1 MNNFVPNYDYEK
13 INNSAKI
20 IFNAFNSSKIDH
32 REMYLFSEI
41 LLRKQKKTKLPN
53 VKWVQNEL
61 EISFTKLKA
70 MIDSLEERELVVKI
84 TSEKDQRIKY
94 IDITEKGAEFFH
106 KLVHLTSRAF
116 F

>member
-1 MNNFVPNYDYEK
+1 MSSPVSNFDYEK
-13 INNSAKI
+13 INNTAKTL
-20 IFNAFNSSKIDH
+20 FNAFNSSKIDH

-41 LLRKQKKTKLPN
+41 LLRKQKETKLPN

-70 MIDSLEERELVVKI
+70 MIDSLEERELIVKI

-94 IDITEKGAEFFH
+94 IDITEKGIEFFH
-106 KLVHLTSRAF
+106 KLVHQSSRAF

>member
-1 MNNFVPNYDYEK
+1 MNNFVSNYDCEK

-41 LLRKQKKTKLPN
+41 LLRKQKDLKLPN
-53 VKWVQNEL
+53 VKWVQDEL

-94 IDITEKGAEFFH
+94 IDITEKGAKFFH
-106 KLVHLTSRAF
+106 RLVHHTSKAF
-116 F
+116 I

>member
-1 MNNFVPNYDYEK
+1 
-13 INNSAKI
+13 
-20 IFNAFNSSKIDH
+20 
-32 REMYLFSEI
+32 MYLFSEI

-53 VKWVQNEL
+53 IKWVQNEL

-70 MIDSLEERELVVKI
+70 MIDSLEERELIVKI

-94 IDITEKGAEFFH
+94 IDITEKETEFFH
-106 KLVHLTSRAF
+106 KLISYTSRAF

>member
-1 MNNFVPNYDYEK
+1 MSEVFDYVK
-13 INNSAKI
+13 INSAAKVL
-20 IFNAFNSSKIDH
+20 FSAFSSSKIDH

-41 LLRKQKKTKLPN
+41 LLRKQKDLKLPN
-53 VKWVQNEL
+53 VKWVQDEL

-106 KLVHLTSRAF
+106 KLVHHTSRAF

>member
-1 MNNFVPNYDYEK
+1 MYFILWSFAEV
-13 INNSAKI
+13 
-20 IFNAFNSSKIDH
+20 IFTFNSSKIDH

-41 LLRKQKKTKLPN
+41 LLRKQKRTKLPN

-70 MIDSLEERELVVKI
+70 MIDTLEEIELIVKI

-94 IDITEKGAEFFH
+94 IDITEKGTEFFH
-106 KLVHLTSRAF
+106 KLLHQTSRAF

>member
-1 MNNFVPNYDYEK
+1 MIETFDYVK
-13 INNSAKI
+13 INSTAKVL
-20 IFNAFNSSKIDH
+20 FNAFSSSKIDH

-41 LLRKQKKTKLPN
+41 LLRKQKDTKLPN

-70 MIDSLEERELVVKI
+70 MIDSLEERELIVKI
-84 TSEKDQRIKY
+84 TSEKDQRVKY
-94 IDITEKGAEFFH
+94 IDITEKGTEFFH
-106 KLVHLTSRAF
+106 ELVHHSSRAF

>member
-1 MNNFVPNYDYEK
+1 MISQVSNYDYEK
-13 INNSAKI
+13 IKNSAKI

-41 LLRKQKKTKLPN
+41 LLRKQKGTKLPN

-61 EISFTKLKA
+61 EISFTKLKS
-70 MIDSLEERELVVKI
+70 MIDTLEQRELIVKI
-84 TSEKDQRIKY
+84 NSKKDQRIKY

-106 KLVHLTSRAF
+106 RLVYHTSKAF
-116 F
+116 I

>member
-1 MNNFVPNYDYEK
+1 MNEVFDYEK
-13 INNSAKI
+13 INYTAKI
-20 IFNAFNSSKIDH
+20 IFNSFNSSKIDH

-41 LLRKQKKTKLPN
+41 LLRKQKETKLPN

-70 MIDSLEERELVVKI
+70 MIDSLEERELIVKI

-94 IDITEKGAEFFH
+94 IDITEKGTEFFH
-106 KLVHLTSRAF
+106 KLVHHSSRAF

>member
-1 MNNFVPNYDYEK
+1 MSSPVSNFDYEK
-13 INNSAKI
+13 INNTAKKL
-20 IFNAFNSSKIDH
+20 FNTFNSSKIDH

-41 LLRKQKKTKLPN
+41 LLRKQKDLKLPN
-53 VKWVQNEL
+53 VKWVQDEL

-94 IDITEKGAEFFH
+94 IDITEKGAKFFH
-106 KLVHLTSRAF
+106 RLVHHTSKAF
-116 F
+116 I

>member
-1 MNNFVPNYDYEK
+1 MSENIDYNYEK
-13 INNSAKI
+13 INNSAKAL
-20 IFNAFNSSKIDH
+20 FNLFNSSKIDH

-41 LLRKQKKTKLPN
+41 LLRKQKGIKLPN

-70 MIDSLEERELVVKI
+70 MMNSLEERELIVKI
-84 TSEKDQRIKY
+84 NSRKDQRIKY

-106 KLVHLTSRAF
+106 ALVYHTSKAF
-116 F
+116 I

>member
-1 MNNFVPNYDYEK
+1 MSSPVSNFDYEK
-13 INNSAKI
+13 INNTAKTL
-20 IFNAFNSSKIDH
+20 FNAFNSSKIDH

-41 LLRKQKKTKLPN
+41 LLRKQKETKLPN

-70 MIDSLEERELVVKI
+70 MIDSLEERELIVKI
-84 TSEKDQRIKY
+84 TSEKDQRIKH
-94 IDITEKGAEFFH
+94 IDITEKGTEFFH
-106 KLVHLTSRAF
+106 KLVHQSSKAF

>member
-1 MNNFVPNYDYEK
+1 MNSQVSNYDYEK
-13 INNSAKI
+13 IKNTAKTL
-20 IFNAFNSSKIDH
+20 FNAFNSSKIDH

-41 LLRKQKKTKLPN
+41 LLRKQKGTKLPN

-61 EISFTKLKA
+61 EISFTKLKS
-70 MIDSLEERELVVKI
+70 MIEILEERELIVKI
-84 TSEKDQRIKY
+84 TSNKDQRIKY

-106 KLVHLTSRAF
+106 RLVHHTSRAF

>member
-1 MNNFVPNYDYEK
+1 MSSPISNFDYEK
-13 INNSAKI
+13 INYTAKTL
-20 IFNAFNSSKIDH
+20 FNAFNSSKIDH

-41 LLRKQKKTKLPN
+41 LLRKQKEIKLPN

-70 MIDSLEERELVVKI
+70 MIDSLEERELIVKM

-94 IDITEKGAEFFH
+94 VDITEKGTEFFH
-106 KLVHLTSRAF
+106 KLVHQTSKAF